1 MPEGL
6 LQPIGSSVFRSPVGG
21 KFSRRPIAELL
32 EISINVM
39 KLVRTNSEDADFREL
54 VALLDADLQMR
65 DGAEHSFYAQ
75 FNKIDKIRCALV
87 AYENE
92 KAVGCGAF
100 REYSAGAAEIKRMF
114 VRLENRGRG
123 IAGEILNEL
132 ETWAKELNFSEF
144 VLETGVKQPEAIRLY
159 QKSGYETIP
168 NYGQYLNVE
177 NSVCMKK
184 FGK

>member
-1 MPEGL
+1 
-6 LQPIGSSVFRSPVGG
+6 
-21 KFSRRPIAELL
+21 
-32 EISINVM
+32 
-39 KLVRTNSEDADFREL
+39 
-54 VALLDADLQMR
+54 
-65 DGAEHSFYAQ
+65 
-75 FNKIDKIRCALV
+75 
-87 AYENE
+87 
-92 KAVGCGAF
+92 
-100 REYSAGAAEIKRMF
+100 MF